1 MIDINPSHCPA
12 PNAQG
17 VGAGSEPA
25 SAPSG
30 AFARAT
36 AVSRVDE
43 GRYAATVD
51 GGWGVGGAANGGYL
65 LAIAVRAGL
74 DALPHPHPV
83 AVSGHFLRP
92 PADGPASVEVEQL
105 RAGRTVS
112 SARVRLIESAGAV
125 LDVLLS
131 ASDFAADGE
140 PHDFARAPAMPPP
153 EECGGGNPT
162 LPGDVRIGLLDHVD
176 VRLGPATTHRVGE
189 AKAQSAAGRPPS
201 AGAAAAANPAD
212 ADGIKVAGEPVEY
225 RGWVR
230 MADGAEPD
238 PLVAILA
245 ADALPP
251 TVFRLGVFGW
261 APTVE
266 LTFLLRGLPAPGW
279 LAVRTSTQRVA
290 GGWFDE
296 NAEVWDSA
304 GRLVGQARQ
313 LARVGRGG

>member
-1 MIDINPSHCPA
+1 M
-12 PNAQG
+12 
-17 VGAGSEPA
+17 
-25 SAPSG
+25 SAEDH

-36 AVSRVDE
+36 AVSPTE
-43 GRYAATVD
+43 NGRYAAAVD

-74 DALPHPHPV
+74 DTLPHPHPV

-92 PADGPASVEVEQL
+92 PADGPASVEVEPL

-112 SARVRLIESAGAV
+112 SARVRLVEPAGVV
-125 LDVLLS
+125 LNVLLS
-131 ASDFAADGE
+131 ASNLDDDRE
-140 PHDFARAPAMPPP
+140 RHDWSLVQPPPMPPP
-153 EECGGGNPT
+153 DECTSGNPT
-162 LPGDVRIGLLDHVD
+162 LPGGVRIGLLDHVD
-176 VRLGPATTHRVGE
+176 VRLDPATAHRVRE
-189 AKAQSAAGRPPS
+189 
-201 AGAAAAANPAD
+201 PA
-212 ADGIKVAGEPVEY
+212 EPIEY

-230 MADGAEPD
+230 LADGAEPD
-238 PLVAILA
+238 PLVALLA

-251 TVFRLGVFGW
+251 TTFRLGIFGW

-266 LTFLLRGLPAPGW
+266 MTFLLRGLPAPGW

-296 NAEVWDSA
+296 NAEVWDAA
-304 GRLVGQARQ
+304 GKLVGQARQ